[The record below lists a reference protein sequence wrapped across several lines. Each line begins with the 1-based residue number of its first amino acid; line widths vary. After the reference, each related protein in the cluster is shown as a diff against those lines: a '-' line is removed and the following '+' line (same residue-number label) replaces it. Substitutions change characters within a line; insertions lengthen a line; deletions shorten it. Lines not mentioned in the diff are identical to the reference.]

1 MTADLFFN
9 YVIPVILIVN
19 VIAVI
24 SLGVDYF
31 RDRKSNLKK
40 NLDEFK
46 AASPE
51 LCDNL
56 ERFHD
61 DTKKISAEIFEAVS
75 SNIDGYVRERVEH
88 YIKENLTH
96 PVPKQTPVP
105 DDAATYRKDF
115 LHEPHNQFRARVG
128 KQAAIRESYH
138 QLLSHIVDRGGG
150 NCKSIFGLIDNI
162 LTDHFMK
169 NGNTVKEILT
179 NNTDGV

>member
-46 AASPE
+46 AASLE

-75 SNIDGYVRERVEH
+75 SIRFLNRLPSRTMPR
-88 YIKENLTH
+88 LTARISCMSH
-96 PVPKQTPVP
+96 TTSFGPASGNRQQSGRAIISFCPILLTGAV
-105 DDAATYRKDF
+105 ATA
-115 LHEPHNQFRARVG
+115 RASSDSST
-128 KQAAIRESYH
+128 IS
-138 QLLSHIVDRGGG
+138 
-150 NCKSIFGLIDNI
+150 
-162 LTDHFMK
+162 
-169 NGNTVKEILT
+169 
-179 NNTDGV
+179 